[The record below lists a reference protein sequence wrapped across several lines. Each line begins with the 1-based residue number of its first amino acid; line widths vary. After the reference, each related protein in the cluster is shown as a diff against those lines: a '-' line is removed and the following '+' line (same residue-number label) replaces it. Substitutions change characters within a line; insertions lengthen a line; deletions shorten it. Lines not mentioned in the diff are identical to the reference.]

1 VNAKQQI
8 KYNDWMP
15 HDPIAEIELHN
26 RRVLKSL
33 LIEMAVEEFSAPN
46 SDTRHLQLA
55 LSLQANLT
63 RQTLNGKRALPPAE
77 HEQLVLPAVELRQ
90 PLKQLEAPTETT
102 ARRSPRDDQHDTT
115 AWRVEILAWTLRHE
129 GELSMLDYHDHYSRV
144 FGKEAR
150 ISRTR
155 FGAVVSWMMRL
166 SKFLE
171 QVGPQR
177 YRLTPKGREFIAANG
192 ITATSGFTRKEA
204 PTTPEPPPVE
214 EGTHTH
220 RTDLKHRMIAH
231 AKAHG
236 GKFLLTQWAASEKAI
251 GKYGGVGGGA
261 YTYLRDKKLFRYTG
275 PGEYTL
281 VARAA
286 K

>member
-90 PLKQLEAPTETT
+90 PPKQLEAPAETT
-102 ARRSPRDDQHDTT
+102 ARRS
-115 AWRVEILAWTLRHE
+115 L
-129 GELSMLDYHDHYSRV
+129 
-144 FGKEAR
+144 
-150 ISRTR
+150 
-155 FGAVVSWMMRL
+155 
-166 SKFLE
+166 
-171 QVGPQR
+171 
-177 YRLTPKGREFIAANG
+177 
-192 ITATSGFTRKEA
+192 RKEA

-214 EGTHTH
+214 EETHTH